1 MENLQIN
8 ETEIKTIDAVVTD
21 IETRIARL
29 VVNSQENL
37 TIGGDILAEIKQEIK
52 ATEAKHDEYKKP
64 LNLLKDKLAEVF
76 NPRIKQLKALK
87 NMIEKNMLPYQLKI
101 IKEREEF
108 AAEARKKELV
118 LIQERAD
125 AALAEAAKTN
135 SEVKLNTAI
144 DIAEYK
150 AEVEARE
157 IKGHAR
163 TTGGM
168 GQMTS
173 GKEWK
178 HKITNDDLVPR
189 DLCSSD
195 DKKIKE
201 WIKTN
206 KDNLDK
212 KLKSIPGI
220 EFYETVINRNL

>member
-1 MENLQIN
+1 VI
-8 ETEIKTIDAVVTD
+8 VD

-64 LNLLKDKLAEVF
+64 LNLLKDMLAEVF
-76 NPRIKQLKALK
+76 NPRIKQLKTLK
-87 NMIEKNMLPYQLKI
+87 DMIENNMRPYQLKI

-108 AAEARKKELV
+108 AAEARKKELA

-125 AALAEAAKTN
+125 SALAEAAKTN

-144 DIAEYK
+144 DITEYK
-150 AEVEARE
+150 AEVESRE

-168 GQMTS
+168 GQMTTRKVWRAKIVNAAIIPRAFCVPDEKILNEYA
-173 GKEWK
+173 KE
-178 HKITNDDLVPR
+178 HKENA
-189 DLCSSD
+189 
-195 DKKIKE
+195 KIE
-201 WIKTN
+201 
-206 KDNLDK
+206 
-212 KLKSIPGI
+212 GV
-220 EFYETVINRNL
+220 EFYEDVINTNR

>member
-168 GQMTS
+168 GQMTARKVWRAKIVNAVIIPRS
-173 GKEWK
+173 FCVPDEKMLNEYAKVHKESA
-178 HKITNDDLVPR
+178 KIDGV
-189 DLCSSD
+189 
-195 DKKIKE
+195 
-201 WIKTN
+201 
-206 KDNLDK
+206 
-212 KLKSIPGI
+212 
-220 EFYETVINRNL
+220 EFYEDVINTNR

>member
-76 NPRIKQLKALK
+76 NPRIKQLNALK
-87 NMIEKNMLPYQLKI
+87 DMIENNMLPYQLKI

-125 AALAEAAKTN
+125 AALAKAFMPVLAAASKGPLPARPRRRACPRACGWLGAAASPGAACPSARPRGSPNPRCRRGVQRPLPRSSPAPPSLHPACRRRSARPHRRPATPCPGEA
-135 SEVKLNTAI
+135 
-144 DIAEYK
+144 
-150 AEVEARE
+150 
-157 IKGHAR
+157 GH
-163 TTGGM
+163 TG
-168 GQMTS
+168 
-173 GKEWK
+173 
-178 HKITNDDLVPR
+178 
-189 DLCSSD
+189 
-195 DKKIKE
+195 
-201 WIKTN
+201 
-206 KDNLDK
+206 
-212 KLKSIPGI
+212 
-220 EFYETVINRNL
+220 

>member
-76 NPRIKQLKALK
+76 NP
-87 NMIEKNMLPYQLKI
+87 
-101 IKEREEF
+101 F

-178 HKITNDDLVPR
+178 HKITNDGLVPR
-189 DLCSSD
+189 DLCSPD